1 MLQKHQQI
9 LILIVGLLYIYSICP
24 LLCATLEQKS
34 CHSASQKVLM
44 GDTEPRS
51 TCCQS
56 PKTDATGDAE
66 TPSES
71 GKPCCSKGLELVL
84 PDDRYNTHEFRE
96 SIEQSLV
103 SILPLSVTLPIA
115 PWELL
120 NNSPAPLVS
129 TFFPSHSLSYRGPP
143 FTQC

>member
-1 MLQKHQQI
+1 MLQKHQHI
-9 LILIVGLLYIYSICP
+9 LILLVGLLYIYSICP

-34 CHSASQKVLM
+34 CHSASQEVLM

-51 TCCQS
+51 TCCQIT
-56 PKTDATGDAE
+56 KTDAAGDAE
-66 TPSES
+66 IPSEN

-103 SILPLSVTLPIA
+103 SILPLSVTLSVA
-115 PWELL
+115 PSESFK
-120 NNSPAPLVS
+120 NSPRAASFHIFPRPLS
-129 TFFPSHSLSYRGPP
+129 IP
-143 FTQC
+143 